1 MKRLLISILLIGYS
15 IHAQIQINEVCS
27 DNDELLQSANG
38 EYYDWI
44 ELYNNSENPIH
55 LSNYYLTDDKNDL
68 EKWNIDYGVMFSD
81 EYLIVYASD
90 DDINIP
96 DELHTNFKLSSEGET
111 IYLTDG
117 TNIIDKV
124 KYGKMDEDYTFGRLE
139 EKSDLLTYLA
149 KPTPR
154 ESNRNSGTIIS
165 SRESGYYVS
174 EFNLKLIAAEG
185 HKIYYTTNGD
195 DPTIKSLEYKGAI
208 EIKDEYGYYKYLD
221 IPTTPTNTD
230 KCYFEWKKV
239 ETEIPRC
246 KVISFRVINEKGEMG
261 KVYNKSYFFQNPHD
275 FPVVSIIT
283 DNQNLFNHESGI
295 YVPGV
300 HFDSKNP
307 CSTGNYKMRGDEW
320 EKPMSF
326 SYFENEKL
334 ISTNYGGMRIHG
346 SGSRDAAQKSLRFY
360 ARKKYGVNKFPN
372 VYLPELDIENFDN
385 FILRATMSDHSMAL
399 IKDAISMKCVRGL
412 KFEQTYINPV
422 VVYINGNYWG
432 LHEVRNR
439 FDEEY
444 LGEKYNLVEDSI
456 DIVSP
461 VVFGNPWEAKY
472 KRMKI
477 VYDYIVEHDL
487 SIDENYKYIEELFD
501 IPQMIDYYIAE
512 TYFVNTDWPG
522 NNFLVWTSET
532 NQKYKPLFYD
542 LDAGWRDREKDM
554 IEYATQMEHNDYPN
568 PSSTNVIFSKLLSND
583 EFKQLFIERAL
594 YLIENEFSY
603 EKLKPIIDKYINQYR
618 TEISRNIDRWH
629 FPESEQRWQEILF
642 RDYYEFA
649 RLRGCYYKQHLVA
662 HFNLDD
668 DMLCSQTNINDNKN
682 LYITLSPNPANDYLT
697 IDNFDSE
704 EVAIID
710 IHGQEIIKIN
720 SNYNKKVSI
729 DISNLAPSVYFIKIK
744 NALLK
749 FVKIK

>member
-1 MKRLLISILLIGYS
+1 
-15 IHAQIQINEVCS
+15 
-27 DNDELLQSANG
+27 
-38 EYYDWI
+38 
-44 ELYNNSENPIH
+44 
-55 LSNYYLTDDKNDL
+55 
-68 EKWNIDYGVMFSD
+68 
-81 EYLIVYASD
+81 
-90 DDINIP
+90 
-96 DELHTNFKLSSEGET
+96 
-111 IYLTDG
+111 
-117 TNIIDKV
+117 
-124 KYGKMDEDYTFGRLE
+124 
-139 EKSDLLTYLA
+139 
-149 KPTPR
+149 
-154 ESNRNSGTIIS
+154 
-165 SRESGYYVS
+165 
-174 EFNLKLIAAEG
+174 
-185 HKIYYTTNGD
+185 
-195 DPTIKSLEYKGAI
+195 
-208 EIKDEYGYYKYLD
+208 
-221 IPTTPTNTD
+221 
-230 KCYFEWKKV
+230 
-239 ETEIPRC
+239 
-246 KVISFRVINEKGEMG
+246 
-261 KVYNKSYFFQNPHD
+261 
-275 FPVVSIIT
+275 
-283 DNQNLFNHESGI
+283 
-295 YVPGV
+295 
-300 HFDSKNP
+300 
-307 CSTGNYKMRGDEW
+307 MRGDEW

-668 DMLCSQTNINDNKN
+668 DLLCSQTNINDNKN

-744 NALLK
+744 NAILK

>member
-195 DPTIKSLEYKGAI
+195 DPTSKSLEYKGAI

-246 KVISFRVINEKGEMG
+246 KVISFRVINEKGEM
-261 KVYNKSYFFQNPHD
+261 
-275 FPVVSIIT
+275 
-283 DNQNLFNHESGI
+283 
-295 YVPGV
+295 
-300 HFDSKNP
+300 
-307 CSTGNYKMRGDEW
+307 
-320 EKPMSF
+320 
-326 SYFENEKL
+326 
-334 ISTNYGGMRIHG
+334 
-346 SGSRDAAQKSLRFY
+346 
-360 ARKKYGVNKFPN
+360 
-372 VYLPELDIENFDN
+372 
-385 FILRATMSDHSMAL
+385 
-399 IKDAISMKCVRGL
+399 
-412 KFEQTYINPV
+412 
-422 VVYINGNYWG
+422 
-432 LHEVRNR
+432 
-439 FDEEY
+439 
-444 LGEKYNLVEDSI
+444 
-456 DIVSP
+456 
-461 VVFGNPWEAKY
+461 
-472 KRMKI
+472 
-477 VYDYIVEHDL
+477 
-487 SIDENYKYIEELFD
+487 
-501 IPQMIDYYIAE
+501 
-512 TYFVNTDWPG
+512 
-522 NNFLVWTSET
+522 
-532 NQKYKPLFYD
+532 
-542 LDAGWRDREKDM
+542 
-554 IEYATQMEHNDYPN
+554 
-568 PSSTNVIFSKLLSND
+568 
-583 EFKQLFIERAL
+583 
-594 YLIENEFSY
+594 
-603 EKLKPIIDKYINQYR
+603 
-618 TEISRNIDRWH
+618 
-629 FPESEQRWQEILF
+629 
-642 RDYYEFA
+642 
-649 RLRGCYYKQHLVA
+649 
-662 HFNLDD
+662 
-668 DMLCSQTNINDNKN
+668 
-682 LYITLSPNPANDYLT
+682 
-697 IDNFDSE
+697 
-704 EVAIID
+704 
-710 IHGQEIIKIN
+710 
-720 SNYNKKVSI
+720 
-729 DISNLAPSVYFIKIK
+729 
-744 NALLK
+744 
-749 FVKIK
+749 